1 MKRQR
6 HQEGSYTEPQHRLNM
21 HNDQQNLH
29 AVTHESAGEQGR
41 SARTEIATVGDA
53 VMEGK
58 LAVLST

>member
-1 MKRQR
+1 
-6 HQEGSYTEPQHRLNM
+6 M

-41 SARTEIATVGDA
+41 YPRTEIANVGDA

-58 LAVLST
+58 LTVIPT